1 MTAELDAGSPQVATS
16 IQMPRTL
23 ATGYDIII
31 LGGGAAG
38 LMCAIEAGNRGRSV
52 LVLERNE
59 RLGKKILISGGGR
72 CNFTN
77 INAGPENYFSQ
88 NPDFCRSALARYTP
102 QHFITLVEA
111 HGIAYHEK
119 KLGQLFCD
127 ITSASVVDMLA
138 RECATAGVDI
148 QLNCE
153 VRGVSRPSAFAVETN
168 LGTFRTDALVVATG
182 GLSIPQLGASGLG
195 YDIAE
200 QFGLERVAV
209 RPGLVPLTFPR
220 DERQFFESLSG
231 VSLEVTLRSGGV
243 AFTENMLFTHR
254 GLSGPA
260 VLQVSSCWPAGSA
273 ISVDLFPH
281 VSIANVL
288 AEARMRPQELAT
300 VLSEHAPRRFI
311 QAWCAAFAPSQQM
324 HRYSNVQLERIAER
338 LHAWEL
344 RPAGTAGYAKAEVT
358 VGGVDTHEL
367 HSKTMESRKVP
378 GLFFIGEVVDVTGWL
393 GGYNFQWA
401 WASGFAAGQAA

>member
-1 MTAELDAGSPQVATS
+1 MSNRP
-16 IQMPRTL
+16 P
-23 ATGYDIII
+23 TGYDVII

-52 LVLERNE
+52 LVIERNE
-59 RLGKKILISGGGR
+59 RVGKKILISGGGR

-77 INAGPENYFSQ
+77 VHASPENYFSE

-102 QHFITLVEA
+102 EHFISMVES

-127 ITSASVVDMLA
+127 VTSVSIVEMLLA
-138 RECATAGVDI
+138 ECAAANVRFQLDSEVLSVD
-148 QLNCE
+148 
-153 VRGVSRPSAFAVETN
+153 RPSEFEVTTEH
-168 LGTFRTDALVVATG
+168 GVIRSEALVVATG
-182 GLSIPQLGASGLG
+182 GLSIPTLGASGLG
-195 YDIAE
+195 YEIAE
-200 QFGLERVAV
+200 QFGLARAAE
-209 RPGLVPLTFPR
+209 RPGLVPLTFAR
-220 DERQFFESLSG
+220 DERVFFESLSG
-231 VSLEVTLRSGGV
+231 VSIEVTLKSGGV

-260 VLQVSSCWPAGSA
+260 ILQISSCWPAGSA
-273 ISVDLFPH
+273 LSADLFPH
-281 VSIANVL
+281 ESMLDVL
-288 AEARMRPQELAT
+288 MAARTRTQELAT
-300 VLSEHAPRRFI
+300 VLSEHAPRRFV
-311 QAWCAAFAPSQQM
+311 QAWCAAFAPSLQM
-324 HRYSNVQLERIAER
+324 HRYSNAQLERIAAL
-338 LHAWEL
+338 LHHWQL

-358 VGGVDTHEL
+358 VGGVSTRDL
-367 HSKTMESRKVP
+367 RSKTMEARNLP